1 MALVLP
7 EQFEQ
12 DLGRNTNIFPIVE
25 IGNIYIS
32 TNAYSLDNK
41 FYKPLLLNIPSLKE
55 SIDLEKRNYKISS
68 VNLSISNYKYEGQ
81 RFSELVSG
89 SLINTP
95 VKIYWVS
102 QSNIPFLIY
111 NGIVRRYEIGENI
124 KITVEDHSQK
134 SLHQD
139 LPKQSIPIS
148 SNFKDAGKKI
158 PMVFG
163 DVDRSPCVIDNRE
176 IIIDTEDIVSLKT
189 NINNFGENESSVYIN
204 EDDSYLNILKT
215 IEKDFTE
222 GGYEIADTD
231 EDVDEGETY
240 TVSGDQW
247 EQDNSTDDDS
257 TSPKILIKNT
267 LLSTRGILQCKM
279 LHGASSVSYTTI
291 AEDHQDNVFPPEV
304 AESLSDKDF
313 ETDVAFEHT
322 SSITSYT
329 SHSYHRKHT
338 MATMQIFTDPNISDT
353 AEYEKE
359 GADDKIASQTQE
371 IKLNGITLPIPKF
384 ASGNDDRIYYYSDI
398 YSNHGAIGTRFRLD
412 GIAPH
417 DSHTGETIYDL
428 TGLFGFPEMIYH
440 SPDYPAYSDNI
451 YSPDGDIVISY
462 SIDVKYGTVSDE
474 GSCIGLYF
482 YDWCGMGSTVNS
494 GKYMIYYRIMHD
506 YGSPSDDDE
515 EIDYALTTDGKYKEI
530 EIKSLLDVKNIF
542 KKDFYVNVR
551 GSRGIR
557 EENIEGT
564 NWVIYKRPT
573 AYTAIKHILSAEL
586 DYNNITPPEDNTYIN
601 WLYDFTVK
609 DTIDSKKLI
618 ENIASAS
625 ALIPR
630 FDYNGDFKL
639 DVIPKEGGTTDHTI
653 YEDQIISFSST
664 RTKPEDIYTKI
675 EFKYHWDYAREEFD
689 KEIEPIVVSD
699 LFPDYKFDYYGI
711 KDDHSESTLI
721 IDDDRGKYI
730 RHDLTAKRFASWLLS
745 WHCNQHLKIKIKL
758 SLSAGLKIEIGD
770 LVKFDSLLD
779 DIEPYGIDYT
789 DTDLINGQ
797 TFYSNFMVVS
807 TNKTLDSVSLEL
819 IQMHQMLYLGEEII
833 EGCMDTTAI
842 NFNEDANQPNDSCVF
857 ASELPE
863 PTITE
868 ISYEN
873 SIYNDIV
880 INSDLFATNFYQW
893 GSKFYITNSIEITFQ
908 STLLGGAYQII
919 DNANIELSCDNDK
932 ITVAD
937 LSNITPIINSDTST
951 GKSIVKYFPD
961 ESVQSDSD
969 WFFEYEDKVDGEEFT
984 INVKIDFTTNFDNQ
998 YSPQFVINYKYIED
1012 TSETMLGDMNG
1023 DGGLNVVDLVQLSN
1037 LAAAD
1042 IFPNNQPP
1050 TPQADM
1056 NGDGGCNILDVVTL
1070 ANLIMGGDD
1079 DIPDLGTDE

>member
-7 EQFEQ
+7 EQFEK
-12 DLGRNTNIFPIVE
+12 DLGRNTNLFPIVE
-25 IGNIYIS
+25 IGDIYIS

-68 VNLSISNYKYEGQ
+68 ISLNISNYIYDGQ
-81 RFSELVSG
+81 RFSELVEG

-102 QSNIPFLIY
+102 QSNSPFLIY

-176 IIIDTEDIVSLKT
+176 IIIDTEDIIALKT

-204 EDDSYLNILKT
+204 EDDSYLNIVKT

-279 LHGASSVSYTTI
+279 LHGASSVNYTTI

-304 AESLSDKDF
+304 AEALSDKDF
-313 ETDVAFEHT
+313 ETEVSFEHT
-322 SSITSYT
+322 SSHTSYST
-329 SHSYHRKHT
+329 GGVHRKST

-359 GADDKIASQTQE
+359 DVDNKIASQTQE
-371 IKLNGITLPIPKF
+371 IKLNGITLPIP
-384 ASGNDDRIYYYSDI
+384 AEIGIGLTDRVYYYSDLLTA
-398 YSNHGAIGTRFRLD
+398 SGSDVGTRFRLD
-412 GIAPH
+412 GKYLSTSDTIATPPNP
-417 DSHTGETIYDL
+417 YDL
-428 TGLFGFPEMIYH
+428 TSLFGVPIPNDFTH
-440 SPDYPAYSDNI
+440 NI
-451 YSPDGDIVISY
+451 DSPDGDIVVSYNTEVISGD
-462 SIDVKYGTVSDE
+462 IDND

-482 YDWCGMGSTVNS
+482 YDWSGMGSTVNS
-494 GKYMIYYRIMHD
+494 GHYRIYFRIMHT
-506 YGSPSDDDE
+506 YGSSVDDDE
-515 EIDYALTTDGKYKEI
+515 EVDYALTTDGKYKEI

-564 NWVIYKRPT
+564 NWVIYKRPN

-586 DYNNITPPEDNTYIN
+586 DYNNITPPEDNTYSN

-609 DTIDSKKLI
+609 DTIDSKKLL

-625 ALIPR
+625 PLIPR
-630 FDYNGDFKL
+630 FDYNGNFKL
-639 DVIPKEGGTTDHTI
+639 DAIPKEGGTTDHTI

-664 RTKPEDIYTKI
+664 RTKPEAIYSKI
-675 EFKYHWDYAREEFD
+675 EFKYHWDYAREEFG

-745 WHCNQHLKIKIKL
+745 WHCQQHLKIKIKI

-857 ASELPE
+857 ASELPP

-868 ISYEN
+868 INHNYQ
-873 SIYNDIV
+873 IYNNLSIDQDV
-880 INSDLFATNFYQW
+880 DKTDFDDDGYYSTSDL
-893 GSKFYITNSIEITFQ
+893 IVTFQ
-908 STLLGGAYQII
+908 SNLAGGVYQLI
-919 DNANIELSCDNDK
+919 DNATIELSCDNDK
-932 ITVAD
+932 ITVED
-937 LSNITPIINSDTST
+937 LSNIVPIIESNAST
-951 GKSIVKYFPD
+951 GVSKLTFINETTKLFSY
-961 ESVQSDSD
+961 SD
-969 WFFEYEDKVDGEEFT
+969 KQDGDVFT
-984 INVKIDFTTNFDNQ
+984 VNVKINFTTNFDNQ
-998 YSPQFVINYKYIED
+998 YSPQFTINYAFS
-1012 TSETMLGDMNG
+1012 SEVADIMLGDMNE
-1023 DGGLNVVDLVQLSN
+1023 DGGLNVLDVVALMNLV
-1037 LAAAD
+1037 LAN

-1056 NGDGGCNILDVVTL
+1056 NGDGGLNVLDVVTL
-1070 ANLIMGGDD
+1070 VNLVMGGDAG
-1079 DIPDLGTDE
+1079 IGTDE